1 MALWTKDQVLS
12 KVWAPN
18 ILEGKVVFCTGGAGT
33 ICSAQVAALVLL
45 GCNAAILGRSL
56 PKTTSVAAHIAS
68 LRPGSTVLA
77 LTADVRSPPS
87 LDSAVQEAIQKLG
100 QIDFVICGAAG
111 NFLAPVTALSANAFK
126 SVVDIDLLGSYN
138 TVKAVLPHLRET
150 ASAGERVTKKIL
162 FISATMHYTGIPF
175 QAHAAAAKAGVD
187 ALSATLAVELG
198 PLGITSNVVAPGP
211 IHGTAGMD
219 RLKGPGVS
227 EKDVSE
233 AVPLQRQGAVR
244 DIADATVW
252 LLSEA
257 GDWVTGA
264 VVVVDGGSWRMQPG
278 RTPGW
283 PGVMGLDWEEAVG
296 RRKKNSMGVKL

>member
-1 MALWTKDQVLS
+1 VY
-12 KVWAPN
+12 
-18 ILEGKVVFCTGGAGT
+18 
-33 ICSAQVAALVLL
+33 L

-56 PKTTSVAAHIAS
+56 TKTTSIAAHIAT
-68 LRPGSTVLA
+68 LRPGSTVLP
-77 LTADVRSPPS
+77 LTADVRSAAS
-87 LDSAVQEAIQKLG
+87 LSAAVSEAIQRLG
-100 QIDFVICGAAG
+100 RIDFVICGAAG

-126 SVVDIDLLGSYN
+126 AVVDIDLLGSYN

-150 ASAGERVTKKIL
+150 ALSGGGGRDVVVKKIL
-162 FISATMHYTGIPF
+162 FVSATMHYTGIPF

-198 PLGITSNVVAPGP
+198 PLGITSNVIAPGP
-211 IHGTAGMD
+211 IRGTEGMD

-227 EKDVSE
+227 EKDVDM
-233 AVPLQRQGAVR
+233 AVPLQRQGTVR

-264 VVVVDGGSWRMQPG
+264 VVVVDGGNWRMQAG

-283 PGVMGLDWEEAVG
+283 PGIMGLDWEEVVG
-296 RRKKNSMGVKL
+296 RRKRNNTGTKL